1 MQSTVEELDGNKV
14 KLRVTVPADEFERA
28 INDAF
33 KKLAREVRVP
43 GFRPGKAPRRL
54 LEARFGSDI
63 AREQALRDAL
73 PEYYVEAVEVNK
85 VDVIAPPEIEITS
98 GEDKGDI
105 EFEAVV
111 EVRPEV
117 RLVGYDELRV
127 EVPYEPVDDAAVD
140 QQVDTLRERF
150 ADLADSEYP
159 LIDDAYATIDITGSV
174 EDVPVEGLT
183 ATDFLYRVGS
193 GMVVPELDD
202 QLRGVRPGAILQ
214 FNATLPERFA
224 ERAGEE
230 VTFRVVVKEAK
241 QKVLPDVTDAW
252 VDEASEFDT
261 VEELRADIQRRL
273 EMVQKLQTQMTVR
286 DKVLEAVADL
296 VPLEAPES
304 LIENETRRRVEDLG
318 HRLSHQKISVEQY
331 LTATGQ
337 EPEAFLAE
345 VRTGAGRAVLADLAL
360 RAVITQEAIE
370 PTGEEVD
377 AEINRLAERL
387 EQKPERVRRDLEK
400 QGTIEAVRSEVARG
414 KALQFLVDH
423 ATVVDQ
429 AGNEIDLTFPELEQ
443 AEAEP
448 DTEAAAEPDGSEP
461 GENLTDAPTDAD
473 ERSEA

>member
-1 MQSTVEELDGNKV
+1 
-14 KLRVTVPADEFERA
+14 
-28 INDAF
+28 
-33 KKLAREVRVP
+33 
-43 GFRPGKAPRRL
+43 L
-54 LEARFGSDI
+54 LEARFGADI
-63 AREQALRDAL
+63 AREQALRDSL
-73 PEYYVEAVEVNK
+73 PEYYVEAVEANK

-98 GEDKGDI
+98 GEDNGDV

-127 EVPYEPVDDAAVD
+127 EVPYEPVDDAAID

-159 LIDDAYATIDITGSV
+159 LIDDSYATIDITGSV
-174 EDVPVEGLT
+174 AGEPVEGLT

-214 FNATLPERFA
+214 FDATLPERFA

-241 QKVLPDVTDAW
+241 QKILPDVTDEW
-252 VDEASEFDT
+252 VDEASEFET
-261 VEELRADIQRRL
+261 VEELRDDIRRRL
-273 EMVQKLQTQMTVR
+273 EMVQKLQAQMAVR

-296 VPLEAPES
+296 VPLEPPAS
-304 LIENETRRRVEDLG
+304 LIENETRRRVEDLA

-331 LTATGQ
+331 LAATGQ
-337 EPEAFLAE
+337 EAESFVEE
-345 VRTGAGRAVLADLAL
+345 VRKGAGRAVLADLAL
-360 RAVITQEAIE
+360 RAVIVQEAIE
-370 PTGEEVD
+370 PTDEEVD
-377 AEINRLAERL
+377 AEVERLAERL

-400 QGTIEAVRSEVARG
+400 QGSIEAVRSEVARG
-414 KALQFLVDH
+414 NALQFLVDR
-423 ATVVDQ
+423 ATVVDE
-429 AGNEIDLTFPELEQ
+429 AGNEIDVAFPE
-443 AEAEP
+443 AEATAEVR
-448 DTEAAAEPDGSEP
+448 TEIAAEVSTEGRAAEPDAREP
-461 GENLTDAPTDAD
+461 DEKPTDPPMDSD